1 MRKTKIEYGIDL
13 GTTNSSIATIKNG
26 KIEIIRNPMNQK
38 EVTPSCVYFYR
49 KKTIVGDKAKNKLDE
64 ENKIAFRTR
73 SQIAEKNGFIEFK
86 RTMGYEKEYFCLIR
100 EKAFSSEELS
110 AEIIKTL
117 KSYAIDEEINTAV
130 ITVPMRFSSLQID
143 ATQRAAELAGL
154 EYCELLSE
162 PIAAAM
168 AFGIQNKKLEGYF
181 IVFDFGGG
189 TFDVAL
195 MHIEDRIMKVVDTAG
210 DNHLGGKDI
219 DNTIINELL
228 IPHLN
233 GLKEIENI
241 LNRNEL
247 ELLKTS
253 IKPNSEEIKIYLSK
267 NPTCHFEADEPL
279 DKNEDIELE
288 IEVNLTD
295 FEKATKHH
303 FQRSIDITKKLL
315 NANKLKGTDLE
326 SILLVGG
333 TTYSQTIRRMI
344 KEQITDKINTS
355 IDPLTAVSQGAAL
368 YAFTKDI
375 PENIQDKNRDKT
387 LIQLMLEYPET
398 TVETE
403 VKLGIKIDRE
413 KMEGNLP
420 SNFQSEVI
428 RSDNGWS
435 SGLFKITN
443 SEIITIH
450 LNENETNNFI
460 ISLYNENNVP
470 FPCEPNNLNILQGF
484 IPPDTILPIDLCI
497 GISDEENNYEKL
509 EAIKGLEENTPI
521 KDYVKGNT
529 KTLYT
534 NKNIRPGKSEDKIRI
549 PIYEGKHSTMSI
561 HNDKRA
567 EVIITGHHFKE
578 FIPKESEVI
587 ISLKIDSSRRKA
599 ELTAFFPDIDET
611 IIIEEVKLINLIPK
625 SEELEKNMNNLKEEL
640 SYFKNENI
648 SFDKNIENNLNQ
660 INRDLKNDKDD
671 DTRVKALN
679 RMREISMDIEGIN
692 NQHKFP
698 KLRQEMNDLLEEI
711 KVINERYGND
721 DTLRITKKLEKQ
733 ADEVSKSNDINLI
746 KDFIKELRSFR
757 FAILRTRI
765 EYWMN
770 IVKYYDNN
778 FDDCKWE
785 NEKAA
790 KNLICDAKEV
800 MSSSEPTAEKLET
813 ITFKIWDLLIKE
825 EKPTTSDELIK
836 ELLKE

>member
-38 EVTPSCVYFYR
+38 EVTPSCVYFYS
-49 KKTIVGDKAKNKLDE
+49 KKTIVGDKAKNKLE
-64 ENKIAFRTR
+64 QENLNAFRTR
-73 SQIAEKNGFIEFK
+73 TQIAENNGFIEFK
-86 RTMGYEKEYFCLIR
+86 RTMGYEKEYFCTIR

-117 KSYAIDEEINTAV
+117 KNYIIDEEINTAV

-154 EYCELLSE
+154 VYCELLPE

-168 AFGIQNKKLEGYF
+168 AFGIQNNNLEGYF
-181 IVFDFGGG
+181 LVFDFGGG

-219 DNTIINELL
+219 DYTIVNDII

-233 GLKEIENI
+233 KEKEIENL
-241 LNRNEL
+241 LNNNEL
-247 ELLKTS
+247 ELLKYTL
-253 IKPNSEEIKIYLSK
+253 KPNSEEIKIYLSK
-267 NPTCHFEADEPL
+267 RNICKFDVDEPL
-279 DKNEDIELE
+279 DESEDIELR

-387 LIQLMLEYPET
+387 LIQLTLEYPET
-398 TVETE
+398 TVETD
-403 VKLGIKIDRE
+403 VKLGIKIDHD
-413 KMEGNLP
+413 KMEGNVP
-420 SNFQSEVI
+420 SIFQAEII
-428 RSDNGWS
+428 RSDKGWS
-435 SGLFKITN
+435 SGLFKITD
-443 SEIITIH
+443 SEVITIL

-460 ISLYNENNVP
+460 ISLYDETKVP
-470 FPCEPNNLNILQGF
+470 FPCEPNNLNIMQGF
-484 IPPDTILPIDLCI
+484 IPPDAILPIDLCI
-497 GISDEENNYEKL
+497 GISDEDNNYEKL
-509 EAIKGLEENTPI
+509 ELIKGLEKNTPI

-529 KTLYT
+529 KSLYT
-534 NKNIRPGKSEDKIRI
+534 NQDIRPGNNEDKIRI
-549 PIYEGKHSTMSI
+549 PIYEGNHSTRSI
-561 HNDKRA
+561 HNERRA
-567 EVIITGHHFKE
+567 EVIITGNDITE
-578 FIPKESEVI
+578 FLPKNSEVK

-599 ELTAFFPDIDET
+599 ELTAFFPETDET
-611 IIIEEVKLINLIPK
+611 VKIKEVKLTNIIPK
-625 SEELEKNMNNLKEEL
+625 SEELESKIVNAKAEL
-640 SYFKNENI
+640 SYFENENI
-648 SFDKNIENNLNQ
+648 RFDKNLKNNLNQ
-660 INRDLKNDKDD
+660 IDKDLGNNKDD
-671 DTRVKALN
+671 DTRNKVLN
-679 RMREISMDIEGIN
+679 RMRELFMDIDRIKN
-692 NQHKFP
+692 KHKFP
-698 KLRQEMNDLLEEI
+698 KLRKEMNDLLEEI

-721 DTLRITKKLEKQ
+721 DTSRITNKIEKQ
-733 ADEVSKSNDINLI
+733 TDDVSKSGDILLI
-746 KDFIKELRSFR
+746 QDFIKEIRAFR

-778 FDDCKWE
+778 FDDCKWK
-785 NEKAA
+785 NEKAV

-800 MSSSEPTAEKLET
+800 MTSSEPTAEKLET
-813 ITFKIWDLLIKE
+813 ITFKIWDLLIDE

>member
-49 KKTIVGDKAKNKLDE
+49 KKTIVGDKAKNKLEE
-64 ENKIAFRTR
+64 ENLNAFRKR
-73 SQIAEKNGFIEFK
+73 SQIAENNGFIEFK
-86 RTMGYEKEYFCLIR
+86 RTMGYDKEYFCPIR

-117 KSYAIDEEINTAV
+117 KSYVIDEEINTAV

-154 EYCELLSE
+154 EYCELLPE

-168 AFGIQNKKLEGYF
+168 AFGIQNKKFEGYF
-181 IVFDFGGG
+181 LVFDFGGG

-195 MHIEDRIMKVVDTAG
+195 MHVEDKIMKVVDTAG

-219 DNTIINELL
+219 DQTIINGLL

-233 GLKEIENI
+233 SLKGIENI

-247 ELLKTS
+247 KLLKTS

-267 NPTCHFEADEPL
+267 RKICKFEADDPIDE
-279 DKNEDIELE
+279 DEDIELK
-288 IEVNLTD
+288 IEVHLTD
-295 FEKATKHH
+295 FEKITKHL

-315 NANKLKGTDLE
+315 IENNLKGTDLE
-326 SILLVGG
+326 TILLVGG
-333 TTYSQTIRRMI
+333 TTYSQTIKKMI
-344 KEQITDKINTS
+344 KEQITDKINTN

-375 PENIQDKNRDKT
+375 PGHIQDMNRDKT
-387 LIQLMLEYPET
+387 LIQLMLKYPET

-403 VKLGIKIDRE
+403 VKLGIKIDRD
-413 KMEGNLP
+413 KMEGNFT
-420 SNFQSEVI
+420 SNFQAEVI
-428 RSDNGWS
+428 RSDKGWS

-450 LNENETNNFI
+450 LKENETNSFI
-460 ISLYNENNVP
+460 VSLYNENNIP

-484 IPPDTILPIDLCI
+484 IPPNAILPIDLCI
-497 GISDEENNYEKL
+497 GISDGDNNYEKL
-509 EAIKGLEENTPI
+509 EIIGGLEKNIQI
-521 KDYVKGNT
+521 KDYVKGKT
-529 KTLYT
+529 KSLFT
-534 NKNIRPGKSEDKIRI
+534 NQDIRPGNNEDKIRI
-549 PIYEGKHSTMSI
+549 PIYEGKHSTRSEY
-561 HNDKRA
+561 NDRRA
-567 EVIITGHHFKE
+567 EIIITGNDITE
-578 FIPKESEVI
+578 FLPKESEVI

-599 ELTAFFPDIDET
+599 ELTAFFPETDET
-611 IIIEEVKLINLIPK
+611 VTIKEVKLTNVIPK
-625 SEELEKNMNNLKEEL
+625 TEELESKICKIKAEL

-648 SFDKNIENNLNQ
+648 NFDKNLESNLNQ
-660 INRDLKNDKDD
+660 VSKDLENDKDD
-671 DTRVKALN
+671 DTRNKVVKG
-679 RMREISMDIEGIN
+679 MREILIDIDRIN
-692 NQHKFP
+692 NNHKFP
-698 KLRQEMNDLLEEI
+698 KLRKEMNDLLEEI

-721 DTLRITKKLEKQ
+721 DTSRITIKIEKQ
-733 ADEVSKSNDINLI
+733 ADEVSKSNDIHLI
-746 KDFIKELRSFR
+746 QDFIKELRSFR
-757 FAILRTRI
+757 FTILRTRI

-778 FDDCKWE
+778 FDDCKWK

-800 MSSSEPTAEKLET
+800 MTSSEPTAERLET
-813 ITFKIWDLLIKE
+813 ITFKIWDLLIEE

>member
-38 EVTPSCVYFYR
+38 EVTPSCVYFYS
-49 KKTIVGDKAKNKLDE
+49 KKTIVGDKAKNKLE
-64 ENKIAFRTR
+64 QENLNAFRTR
-73 SQIAEKNGFIEFK
+73 TQIAENNGFIEFK
-86 RTMGYEKEYFCLIR
+86 RTMGYEKEYFCTIR

-117 KSYAIDEEINTAV
+117 KNYIIDEEINTAV

-154 EYCELLSE
+154 VYCELLQE

-168 AFGIQNKKLEGYF
+168 AFGIQNNNLEGYF
-181 IVFDFGGG
+181 LVFDFGGG

-219 DNTIINELL
+219 DYTIVNDIL

-233 GLKEIENI
+233 KEKEIENL
-241 LNRNEL
+241 LNNNEL
-247 ELLKTS
+247 ELLKYTL
-253 IKPNSEEIKIYLSK
+253 KPNSEEIKIYLSK
-267 NPTCHFEADEPL
+267 RNICKFDVDEPL
-279 DKNEDIELE
+279 DESEDIELR

-387 LIQLMLEYPET
+387 LIQLTLEYPET
-398 TVETE
+398 TVETD
-403 VKLGIKIDRE
+403 VKLGIKIDHD
-413 KMEGNLP
+413 KMEGNVP
-420 SNFQSEVI
+420 SIFQAEII
-428 RSDNGWS
+428 RSDKGWS
-435 SGLFKITN
+435 SGLFKITD
-443 SEIITIH
+443 SEVITIL

-460 ISLYNENNVP
+460 ISLYDETKVP
-470 FPCEPNNLNILQGF
+470 FPCEPNNLNIMQGF
-484 IPPDTILPIDLCI
+484 IPPDAILPIDLCI
-497 GISDEENNYEKL
+497 GISDEDNNYEKL
-509 EAIKGLEENTPI
+509 ELIKGLEKNTPI

-529 KTLYT
+529 KSLYT
-534 NKNIRPGKSEDKIRI
+534 NQDIRPGNNEDKIRI
-549 PIYEGKHSTMSI
+549 PIYEGNHSTRSI
-561 HNDKRA
+561 HNERRA
-567 EVIITGHHFKE
+567 EVIITGNDITE
-578 FIPKESEVI
+578 FLPKNSEVK

-599 ELTAFFPDIDET
+599 ELTAFFPETDET
-611 IIIEEVKLINLIPK
+611 VKIKEVKLTNIIPK
-625 SEELEKNMNNLKEEL
+625 SEELESKIVNAKAEL
-640 SYFKNENI
+640 SYFENENI
-648 SFDKNIENNLNQ
+648 RFDKNLKNNLNQ
-660 INRDLKNDKDD
+660 IDKDLGNNKDD
-671 DTRVKALN
+671 DTRNKVLN
-679 RMREISMDIEGIN
+679 RMRELFMDIDRIN
-692 NQHKFP
+692 NKHKFP
-698 KLRQEMNDLLEEI
+698 KLRKEMNDLLEEI

-721 DTLRITKKLEKQ
+721 DTSRITKKIEKQ
-733 ADEVSKSNDINLI
+733 ADDVSKSGDILLVQ
-746 KDFIKELRSFR
+746 DFIKEIRAFR

-778 FDDCKWE
+778 FDDCKWK
-785 NEKAA
+785 NEKAV

-800 MSSSEPTAEKLET
+800 MTSSEPTAEKLET
-813 ITFKIWDLLIKE
+813 ITFKIWDLLIDE
-825 EKPTTSDELIK
+825 EQPTTSDELIK